1 MPLSDLLDLGVR
13 IERYELEPLELD
25 VSSGFTRRTTVV
37 RLLGGEE
44 GLGEDVT
51 YDGEEQLAFQAAGPA
66 LELAGRHTLSSFSA
80 ALPADL
86 HPYRRWAFES
96 AALDLGL
103 RQAGLSLAQAVERA
117 PLPLTFVV
125 STREGVER
133 WRELYPAIRF
143 KLDAETDWD
152 EAHIARLAATGAV
165 ETVDLKGHYRGTPVD
180 LDPDVELYRRVAEG
194 FPRAWL
200 EDAWLDER
208 TTPVLEAHRDRLT
221 WDAPIH
227 SVADVEALRF
237 EPLALNVKPSR
248 LGSLANLLELYV
260 YAEERG
266 IALYAGGQFELG
278 PGRGQIQL
286 LASLFHADAPN
297 DCAPGDYNSGGPRPG
312 LPASPLRLR
321 ARPTG
326 FLLL

>member
-1 MPLSDLLDLGVR
+1 VLDL
-13 IERYELEPLELD
+13 
-25 VSSGFTRRTTVV
+25 
-37 RLLGGEE
+37 
-44 GLGEDVT
+44 
-51 YDGEEQLAFQAAGPA
+51 AGD
-66 LELAGRHTLSSFSA
+66 HTLRSFSA

-96 AALDLGL
+96 AALDLAL
-103 RQAGLSLAQAVERA
+103 RQAGRSLAEAVGRA
-117 PLPLTFVV
+117 PLPLAFVV
-125 STREGVER
+125 STREGIER
-133 WRELYPAIRF
+133 WRELYPGIRF
-143 KLDAETDWD
+143 KLDAETSWD
-152 EAHIARLAATGAV
+152 DAFVARLAATGSVA
-165 ETVDLKGHYRGTPVD
+165 TVDLKGHYRGTPVD
-180 LDPDVELYRRVAEG
+180 LDPDPELYRRVAEG
-194 FPRAWL
+194 FPHAWL

-208 TTPVLEAHRDRLT
+208 TLPVLEPHHDRLT

-237 EPLALNVKPSR
+237 EPRALNVKPSR
-248 LGSLANLLELYV
+248 LGSLANLLELYA

-297 DCAPGDYNSGGPRPG
+297 DCAPAVYHAGGPRPG
-312 LPASPLRLR
+312 LPTSPLRLR